1 MAYSGHC
8 TISNFTAGRDSNRG
22 GCIQSCRFP
31 YHMQAEGHQTGTQ
44 PVTFMSSKDLWGLQQ
59 VEDFFKNQICSLK
72 IEGRMKSSFYVA
84 MACKA
89 YRQLI
94 DNYAE
99 QQILSDALLQQAAQE
114 LRSAPHRDYCSGSL
128 AAPAAMDSVYE
139 TLDGIN
145 TGSHQYLGLVLDTN
159 DEHIVLRL
167 FMPLAVG
174 DEVELVPFRGEPL
187 RCRIERLRSVAG
199 DNLQAMRQ
207 DSVVCIPRAD
217 AMNDIA
223 RLNVVRIAQAA

>member
-1 MAYSGHC
+1 
-8 TISNFTAGRDSNRG
+8 
-22 GCIQSCRFP
+22 
-31 YHMQAEGHQTGTQ
+31 
-44 PVTFMSSKDLWGLQQ
+44 
-59 VEDFFKNQICSLK
+59 
-72 IEGRMKSSFYVA
+72 
-84 MACKA
+84 
-89 YRQLI
+89 
-94 DNYAE
+94 
-99 QQILSDALLQQAAQE
+99 
-114 LRSAPHRDYCSGSL
+114 
-128 AAPAAMDSVYE
+128 MDSVYE

>member
-1 MAYSGHC
+1 M
-8 TISNFTAGRDSNRG
+8 SNITAGRESNRG
-22 GCIQSCRFP
+22 GRIQTSRLP
-31 YHMQAEGHQTGTQ
+31 SQMQPAGHQTGTQ
-44 PVTFMSSKDLWGLQQ
+44 PETFKSSKDLWGIQQ
-59 VEDFFKNQICSLK
+59 VADFFKHQICSLK

-94 DNYAE
+94 DNSAE

-145 TGSHQYLGLVLDTN
+145 TGSHQYLGLVLDTS
-159 DEHIVLRL
+159 DEQIVLSL